1 METWTIYNIKKL
13 NHLGYT
19 IYNHPRN
26 TELID
31 DYRCSEPKSET
42 TGNKNLDSYVK
53 KCGLFGIDF
62 PGNQP
67 PILSSLY
74 VYRYDPN
81 KDPEENAYIVG
92 WDPSPTELYAILRE
106 TYRSA
111 NNIDFNPNDNEQEY
125 DETDVNDYLTKDIES
140 ARAAFASIGSSDTI
154 NADIMDI
161 LFTNNIDTYVRIS
174 ISLGII

>member
-1 METWTIYNIKKL
+1 M
-13 NHLGYT
+13 
-19 IYNHPRN
+19 
-26 TELID
+26 
-31 DYRCSEPKSET
+31 
-42 TGNKNLDSYVK
+42 
-53 KCGLFGIDF
+53 
-62 PGNQP
+62 
-67 PILSSLY
+67 SSLY

-125 DETDVNDYLTKDIES
+125 DETDVSDYLTKDIES